1 MHENFT
7 GKNAGVST
15 TNTPSLAVEIAA
27 SPALQLLNK
36 IDAVPLLI
44 YKGGVYRRSLILDDS
59 PCAKEETSID

>member
-1 MHENFT
+1 MRILLEKT
-7 GKNAGVST
+7 RST
-15 TNTPSLAVEIAA
+15 PIPSKVEIAA

>member
-1 MHENFT
+1 MRILLKKR
-7 GKNAGVST
+7 GST
-15 TNTPSLAVEIAA
+15 TNTLRAFRKVEIAA